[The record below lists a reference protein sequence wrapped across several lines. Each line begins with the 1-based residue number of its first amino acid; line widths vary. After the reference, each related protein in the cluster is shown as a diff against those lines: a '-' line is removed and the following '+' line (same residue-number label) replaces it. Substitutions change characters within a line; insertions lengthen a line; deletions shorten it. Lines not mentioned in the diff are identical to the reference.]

1 MDLNSIDTG
10 MTEAS
15 VWWAAFNDHLVSIGI
30 ILGVALVINI
40 IQAFILRNWARR
52 MNRGGFQWTAGI
64 ASSLTAPLGWAIW
77 FVAISIIAQYMVQP
91 DTAKWVEDTQV
102 HRIGQVRLGLVLLLG
117 AWFVVRSI
125 RYFESLL
132 SAIAREKDG
141 VDLTIVKAL
150 SNFFVI
156 FTWLLFLLIGLQ
168 SYGVNMTA
176 IITIG
181 GAGGFALTFAFQDV
195 FKNLFGGV
203 MILFSRPFKLGDDVE
218 VSSILGTV
226 EKIGL
231 YQTIVRG
238 WDSVPFVLPNSMFL
252 TNPVKNIGKRSQ
264 RRIKFDIGLRYEDF
278 SRVEGVVDDITE
290 FLNSHDLVDHEKFLR
305 VYFSLYG
312 DSSLNISIA
321 CFGLA
326 DLGEVMWFELEQSI
340 LLGVGDIVS
349 GHGADFAFPT
359 TTLDLPDA
367 TSPPARRTRGRRKTI
382 RKKASKKKTTLKKAS
397 KKKTTRKKA
406 SKKKATRKKASKKKA
421 TRKTT
426 ARKKTSRKKT
436 SRRKS

>member
-1 MDLNSIDTG
+1 MDASDIEKGTN
-10 MTEAS
+10 EAIA
-15 VWWAAFNDHLVSIGI
+15 WWEAFNDHLVSMGI
-30 ILGVALVINI
+30 IIGAALVINI
-40 IQAFILRNWARR
+40 IQAFVLRNWARR
-52 MNRGGFQWTAGI
+52 MNRGGFRWTAGI

-77 FVAISIIAQYMVQP
+77 FVAISLIAQYMVQP
-91 DTAKWVEDTQV
+91 DTTQWAGDTLV
-102 HRIGQVRLGLVLLLG
+102 DRIAQIRLGLILLLG
-117 AWFVVRSI
+117 AWFVARSI

-132 SAIAREKDG
+132 SAIARENDG

-203 MILFSRPFKLGDDVE
+203 MILFSRPFKLGDDIE
-218 VSSILGTV
+218 VSSIMGSV

-231 YQTIVRG
+231 YQSIVCG

-252 TNPVKNIGKRSQ
+252 TNPVKNYGKRSQ
-264 RRIKFDIGLRYEDF
+264 RRFKFDIGLRYEDF
-278 SRVEGVVDDITE
+278 SRVEGIVDDITD
-290 FLNSHDLVDHEKFLR
+290 FLESHELVDHEKFLR

-312 DSSLNISIA
+312 DSCLNISIT

-326 DLGEVMWFELEQSI
+326 DLGEVKWFELEQSI
-340 LLGVGDIVS
+340 LLGVGDIVT

-359 TTLDLPDA
+359 TTLDLPGA
-367 TSPPARRTRGRRKTI
+367 TSPPPRKKRGRRKAV
-382 RKKASKKKTTLKKAS
+382 RKKTS
-397 KKKTTRKKA
+397 RKKSA
-406 SKKKATRKKASKKKA
+406 RKK
-421 TRKTT
+421 T
-426 ARKKTSRKKT
+426 ARKKTARKKSTRKKT